1 MTVHFKR
8 MTQFCVIG
16 LGFSM
21 NVIMLTREFRG
32 VIDRLKYVAS
42 LTVYV
47 FLNYTGA
54 VSDDGKIRMRGSLL
68 DTDYCI

>member
-1 MTVHFKR
+1 
-8 MTQFCVIG
+8 
-16 LGFSM
+16 M
-21 NVIMLTREFRG
+21 NVIILTREFRG

-54 VSDDGKIRMRGSLL
+54 VSDDGKIRMRGSLF